1 MGSVIYIMWLRQLKR
16 YFRSRWRVVGSLGR
30 PLLFLLIFGFGFGP
44 VYRRAGGGD
53 YMDFLAPGIIAM
65 AILFTAVF
73 TGIELIWDRRFG
85 FLKETFVAPVPR
97 TAIMAGKTLGGATV
111 AVIQGLVVLLMTL
124 LVGFRPAD
132 LARLPLAFLIM
143 ALTAVVFASLG
154 MAIASRM
161 DDMHAFP
168 LVMNFLVMP
177 LFFLSGALFP
187 LEGLPTAMNAL
198 IRANPMTYAVDGL
211 RLALTGAGQFSFVTD
226 ISVLLASGL
235 ILIAVGTAL
244 FRRIEA

>member
-1 MGSVIYIMWLRQLKR
+1 MISVIYIMWLRQLKR
-16 YFRSRWRVVGSLGR
+16 YFRSRWRIVGSLGR
-30 PLLFLLIFGFGFGP
+30 PLLFLMIFGFGFGP
-44 VYRRAGGGD
+44 IYRRAGGGD
-53 YMDFLAPGIIAM
+53 YIAFLAPGIVAM

-97 TAIMAGKTLGGATV
+97 TAIMLGKTLGGATV
-111 AVIQGLVVLLMTL
+111 AIIQGLVVMLMAM
-124 LVGFRPAD
+124 LVGFRPFS
-132 LARLPLAFLIM
+132 LALLPLALLFM
-143 ALTAVVFASLG
+143 ALTAIVFTSMG

-187 LEGLPTAMNAL
+187 IEGLPPTMNVL
-198 IRANPMTYAVDGL
+198 IKSNPMSYAVDGL
-211 RLALTGAGQFSFVTD
+211 RLSLAGAGQFSYLTD
-226 ISVLLASGL
+226 LAILAVAGTLLLA
-235 ILIAVGTAL
+235 IGTAL
-244 FRRIEA
+244 FRSIEA